1 MGKGKFPAGST
12 RLSSVHESKQSRFDL
27 PTCIIKRYIG
37 YNLLLLALEHYLGC
51 WSMLIVCFT
60 SVRKFELNQ
69 ILSVNTMHTYLTAC
83 YWPIRH
89 SWSDLYIRYIRWLWW
104 IFRRNSTPVSTVSLK
119 PVRYFTMKD
128 KFTLKSVFKWMCD
141 LVSLRLF
148 GSQMIKNW
156 SRLYLFPDL
165 CLIVNSKRNNST
177 RQRSILNNNFLMLS
191 YSIETLE
198 LQHFKQNASR
208 FQLNRSR

>member
-1 MGKGKFPAGST
+1 
-12 RLSSVHESKQSRFDL
+12 
-27 PTCIIKRYIG
+27 
-37 YNLLLLALEHYLGC
+37 
-51 WSMLIVCFT
+51 MLIVCFT
-60 SVRKFELNQ
+60 SVHKSELNE
-69 ILSVNTMHTYLTAC
+69 ILPVNTMPTYLTAC

-89 SWSDLYIRYIRWLWW
+89 SWSDLYIRWLWW

-119 PVRYFTMKD
+119 TVRYFSMKD
-128 KFTLKSVFKWMCD
+128 KFTLKSAFKWMCD

-148 GSQMIKNW
+148 GSQVIKKW
-156 SRLYLFPDL
+156 SRVYLFLDL
-165 CLIVNSKRNNST
+165 CLIVDSKRNNST
-177 RQRSILNNNFLMLS
+177 EQRSIFNKNFLMLS